1 MNIVASLLKFFFG
14 SKSEKDR
21 KEVEPYIVEI
31 KKIYPQIEALSND
44 GLRARSAALRLS
56 IAEFIKDEEDKI
68 VELKARLELPEVAL
82 DEKEE
87 ISREIDKLTLRIDEK
102 IEEKLDAILP
112 EAFAIMKD
120 TARRFAQND
129 TVEVTAT
136 DFDRNLAAKKDF
148 VTIQGDKA
156 VYSTTWTAGGNLV
169 KWDMIHYD
177 CQLFGGVVLH
187 KGKIAEMEGV

>member
-1 MNIVASLLKFFFG
+1 MNIVASVLKFFFG

-21 KEVEPYIVEI
+21 KEVEPYLIEI

-44 GLRARSAALRLS
+44 ELRARSAALRLS
-56 IAEFIKDEEDKI
+56 IAEFIKPEEDKI
-68 VELKARLELPEVAL
+68 VELKARLELPDVAL

-87 ISREIDKLTLRIDEK
+87 ISREIDKLTQRIDDK
-102 IEEKLDAILP
+102 IEEKLDSILP

-136 DFDRNLAAKKDF
+136 DFDRNLAAKKDV
-148 VTIQGDKA
+148 VTIQGDKD
-156 VYSTTWTAGGNLV
+156 YL
-169 KWDMIHYD
+169 D
-177 CQLFGGVVLH
+177 
-187 KGKIAEMEGV
+187 